1 MPSAGRLIRARGFS
15 VLTEL
20 TSVPVGV
27 QAMEATGTV
36 AADDYKQVSHRL
48 SMRRDNAGIA

>member
-1 MPSAGRLIRARGFS
+1 
-15 VLTEL
+15 
-20 TSVPVGV
+20 VPVGV